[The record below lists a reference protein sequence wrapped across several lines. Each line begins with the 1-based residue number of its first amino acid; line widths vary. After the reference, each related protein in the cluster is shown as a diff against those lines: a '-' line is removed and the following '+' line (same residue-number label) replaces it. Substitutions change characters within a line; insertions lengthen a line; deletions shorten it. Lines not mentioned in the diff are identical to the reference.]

1 MEKVSGL
8 GDLGPLMPGLSSSCN
23 VDVILTL
30 DNFAHRLCGFQ
41 QVNSFILFAS
51 SDRSSLRYPSTESLF
66 RSARTSCNT
75 SVHPYALKILINCSA
90 LWIITEPLHCTL
102 YSGTTAYR
110 TLSGG
115 VWIMSDDLNVYRM
128 IWPELMYIRV
138 VRGDI
143 NFEILRDP
151 LDFLFLIDP

>member
-41 QVNSFILFAS
+41 QVKEIAMLNNVHSFSLPPLTGALYVTHP
-51 SDRSSLRYPSTESLF
+51 RSRFLGP
-66 RSARTSCNT
+66 RTR
-75 SVHPYALKILINCSA
+75 LKIWINCTA